1 MQHFIQSLI
10 QYLFL
15 GLLLHISGVLT
26 VHSQLIQAPQ
36 LCGQLVS
43 VYTWSTKKICL
54 NNDYKSYALE
64 TVHVNNSK
72 AYFMAFTL
80 QNTSESESENK
91 RQNVH
96 FPM

>member
-15 GLLLHISGVLT
+15 DLLLHISGVLT

-36 LCGQLVS
+36 LCGQLVLYIHG
-43 VYTWSTKKICL
+43 VQKKYV

>member
-1 MQHFIQSLI
+1 MTSHGAERSAIIRKNITRAFGLARAEPVNTPKCDNVQHFIQSLI

-43 VYTWSTKKICL
+43 VYTWSTKKIC
-54 NNDYKSYALE
+54 K
-64 TVHVNNSK
+64 
-72 AYFMAFTL
+72 
-80 QNTSESESENK
+80 Q
-91 RQNVH
+91 
-96 FPM
+96 